1 MNEPRPASIV
11 SRLLVWMPYVLLGGL
26 LLGLVRLGSAP
37 IANPDT
43 FFHLRYGHEFLDGWS
58 LRHPGHVSTFGHRDW
73 VPTQW
78 ASQTLMASMES
89 AFGLAGVAWLTG
101 VVVLATVVAIFW
113 VARKYA
119 DPLPAVVVTLLAV
132 VALTGNL
139 SGRPQVVSFLLVLVV
154 TNAWIRTAEDLRP
167 RWWLVPLTWVWA
179 TLHGMWPVGAVI
191 GLVALVGIAL
201 DNWPRRRDLR
211 PVLLRLLAVPVLS
224 LVAAALTPVGPRLY
238 SAVFLVGGRAKF
250 HDEWGPTNFHEFQ
263 AAVVGALIVVTLL
276 VWLFA
281 RGEQRPDWV
290 SVLLLLL
297 AGGWCAYTQRTVPV
311 AAVMTVPMAA
321 GAFQALV
328 GRRRSGPRRERTVV
342 AATALVS
349 VALLTALVPF
359 TADRP
364 ASVPSWVNPA
374 LDRLPDGTTVQT
386 TDVMGGYVLWRHP
399 ELNPVIDGYSDA
411 YTTRH
416 LQEQL
421 DLVQLKRGWD
431 TTLRRTQVRYALLPT
446 RSDLA
451 WTLKRF
457 QGWKVLHTSHDVVM
471 LEAPEGWGS

>member
-1 MNEPRPASIV
+1 VNETRPDSMV
-11 SRLLVWMPYVLLGGL
+11 SRLVTWMPYVLLGGL

-37 IANPDT
+37 IANADT
-43 FFHLRYGHEFLDGWS
+43 FFHLRYGHEFLHGWS
-58 LRHPGHVSTFGHRDW
+58 LRHPGHVSTLGHRDW

-78 ASQTLMASMES
+78 ASQMLMAAMES

-101 VVVLATVVAIFW
+101 VVVLSTAVAIFW

-119 DPLPAVVVTLLAV
+119 DPLPAIVVTLLAV

-139 SGRPQVVSFLLVLVV
+139 SGRPQVVSFLLILLTTHVWL
-154 TNAWIRTAEDLRP
+154 RTAGDLRP
-167 RWWLVPLTWVWA
+167 RWWLVALTWVWA
-179 TLHGMWPVGAVI
+179 ALHGMWPIGAVI
-191 GLVALVGIAL
+191 GIVTVVGIAL
-201 DNWPRRRDLR
+201 DNWPRRRELR
-211 PVLLRLLAVPVLS
+211 PELLRLLAVPVLS
-224 LVAAALTPVGPRLY
+224 LLAAALTPVGPRLY
-238 SAVFLVGGRAKF
+238 SAVLLVGGRAKF
-250 HDEWGPTNFHEFQ
+250 HAEWAPTNFHEFQ
-263 AAVVGALIVVTLL
+263 PAVVGALIVVTLL

-281 RGEQRPDWV
+281 RGEERPDWV

-297 AGGWCAYTQRTVPV
+297 AAGSCAYTLRTVPV
-311 AAVMTVPMAA
+311 AAVMIVPIVAA
-321 GAFQALV
+321 AVQTLV
-328 GRRRSGPRRERTVV
+328 GRRRPALRGERTVV
-342 AATALVS
+342 AATAVAS

-421 DLVQLKRGWD
+421 DLVRLRRGWD
-431 TTLRRTQVRYALLPT
+431 TTLRRTHVQYALLPT

-451 WTLKRF
+451 WALKRF

-471 LEAPEGWGS
+471 LEAPGVRDS